1 MERKKEYIKHVAI
14 IDCLVRRHSKIMF
27 LSKKKMICCVPP
39 TPRERQIGE
48 LFYFLQNKDKK
59 SNVKELEYTLAAGSA
74 EGAKSKELVIP
85 LSDDKFKTNFA
96 GYHVHYRILTLPCP
110 DKEDTLIVKEEMT
123 IMIDGDD
130 SEPGLLTAQAMYE
143 NKGKDSVGAP
153 GMSVEFAVTSSKGVL
168 DKATKVQV
176 EYSEKKGR
184 DLRVLKIMGK

>member
-1 MERKKEYIKHVAI
+1 
-14 IDCLVRRHSKIMF
+14 
-27 LSKKKMICCVPP
+27 MICCVPP

-143 NKGKDSVGAP
+143 NKGKDSVGTRLECLWSLRSLPARACWTRLP
-153 GMSVEFAVTSSKGVL
+153 KSRLSTQRRRDVIFACSRLWESEVRRAGLTTCNPTVL
-168 DKATKVQV
+168 CHRRQ
-176 EYSEKKGR
+176 
-184 DLRVLKIMGK
+184 IFF